1 MRVTADDVAEAA
13 GVSRSA
19 VSRAFTDGASIAPG
33 KRKHILTIAASLGYR
48 PNLIARGLTG
58 QQTGLIALVLG
69 NVSSPYEAWLLEH
82 LSTAIRASGKWPL
95 LIPATSG
102 NELDGALEHALSYQ
116 VDGAIVAA
124 GSISRTLAERCSAL
138 GAPIVMVGRIPND
151 GGADSVCC
159 DNKLGM
165 SLIVKVLMETGRRKV
180 AWIGGKAD
188 TFSNVERFAGLV
200 EALAG
205 HGLELVESRRGDYS
219 FDSGLTHTLALL
231 TGATRPDAIVC
242 GNDAMALGAI
252 SAARRLKLRVP
263 EEIAIAGFDDI
274 PAANWEPYSLTTVQ
288 NPVGKTTEEA
298 LRLLRLRMEG
308 DTRPFEVVRLT
319 PKLAR
324 RQSA

>member
-1 MRVTADDVAEAA
+1 MRVTADEVAEVA

-19 VSRAFTDGASIAPG
+19 VSRAFTDGASIAPD

-82 LSTAIRASGKWPL
+82 LSAAIRASGKWPL
-95 LIPATSG
+95 LVPATSED
-102 NELDGALEHALSYQ
+102 ELDGALEHALSYQ

-124 GSISRTLAERCSAL
+124 GSVSRALAERCSAL
-138 GAPIVMVGRIPND
+138 GAPIVMVGRILD
-151 GGADSVCC
+151 GGGADSVCC
-159 DNKLGM
+159 DNKTGM
-165 SLIVKVLMETGRRKV
+165 RLIVDVLMETGRRKV

-188 TFSNVERFAGLV
+188 TFSNMERFSGLV
-200 EALAG
+200 EALAA
-205 HGLELVESRRGDYS
+205 HGLEPVESRRGDYS
-219 FDSGLTHTLALL
+219 FESGLTQALVLL

-252 SAARRLKLRVP
+252 SAVRRLKFGMP
-263 EEIAIAGFDDI
+263 EDVAVVGFDDI

-288 NPVGKTTEEA
+288 NPVEKTTEEA

-308 DTRPFEVVRLT
+308 NTRPFEIVRLT
-319 PKLAR
+319 PKLTR
-324 RQSA
+324 RLSA